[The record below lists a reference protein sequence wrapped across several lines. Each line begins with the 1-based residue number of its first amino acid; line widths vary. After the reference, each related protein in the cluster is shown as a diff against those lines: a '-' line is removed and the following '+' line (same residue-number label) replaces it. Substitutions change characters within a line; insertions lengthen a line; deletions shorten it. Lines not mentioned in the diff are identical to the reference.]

1 MPKSFH
7 VRVEEGGRRLDVVI
21 SEKLGLTR
29 SRAKRLIE
37 EGCVQIQGQRAKP
50 SLIVRPGLEIFA
62 RIEDEPAFFAAEEIP
77 LDIIYEDESM
87 IAVNKP
93 KGMVVHPSCGH
104 KKGTLLNAL
113 LHHMG
118 FERSFDPRTG
128 IVHRLDK
135 NTTGVILLAKN
146 EKVQEALSSLFK
158 ERRVKKVYRA
168 IVHGIIREEHGTIE
182 LPIGRHPRDR
192 KKMTVLKQGGR
203 YAKTSFRVLER
214 LRGFTYLEVYPET
227 GRTHQIRVHLS
238 FLGHPIVG
246 DGQYG
251 RKGLSERPLLH
262 ALSLSFIHPV
272 RQIPIEIEA
281 PIPKDMEEFLEASRV

>member
-62 RIEDEPAFFAAEEIP
+62 RIEDEPTFFAAEEIP

-182 LPIGRHPRDR
+182 LPIGRHLRDR
-192 KKMTVLKQGGR
+192 KRMTVLKQGGR

-262 ALSLSFIHPV
+262 AFSLSFIHPV